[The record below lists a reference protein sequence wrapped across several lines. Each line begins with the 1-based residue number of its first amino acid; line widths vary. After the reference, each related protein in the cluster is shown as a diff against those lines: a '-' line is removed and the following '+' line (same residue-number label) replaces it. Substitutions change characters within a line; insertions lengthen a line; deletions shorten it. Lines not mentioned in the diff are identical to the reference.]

1 MAANFA
7 KKRPRISE
15 GAKSTMRTTLPL
27 YETFLREAAG
37 ERVRACAHGALLGAV
52 VTGRQVGLEAA
63 EDEGEAMSC
72 CNVSARGV
80 EGAGHGLSSPRC
92 PSLQKGECCW
102 DCLPTGCARSPSTAS
117 DASGASTCLAD
128 HSGLSREGSPARKS
142 SGTSDPAGLR
152 EAAPRVDVVDLTK
165 CDADSDRGAPEM
177 PDELQGETFSMNR
190 GIMPRERKRGM

>member
-1 MAANFA
+1 VL
-7 KKRPRISE
+7 KTGPRTGKRISRRRQ
-15 GAKSTMRTTLPL
+15 TPRRTTWPL
-27 YETFLREAAG
+27 SETFLREAAG
-37 ERVRACAHGALLGAV
+37 ERVRAGAHGTVLCAV
-52 VTGRQVGLEAA
+52 ATGRQVGLEAA
-63 EDEGEAMSC
+63 HGEGEAMSC
-72 CNVSARGV
+72 CHVSARGV
-80 EGAGHGLSSPRC
+80 EGAGHGLSSPLY

-102 DCLPTGCARSPSTAS
+102 DCLSTGRARSPSTAS

-128 HSGLSREGSPARKS
+128 HSREGSPARKS

-190 GIMPRERKRGM
+190 GILPRLRKRGM